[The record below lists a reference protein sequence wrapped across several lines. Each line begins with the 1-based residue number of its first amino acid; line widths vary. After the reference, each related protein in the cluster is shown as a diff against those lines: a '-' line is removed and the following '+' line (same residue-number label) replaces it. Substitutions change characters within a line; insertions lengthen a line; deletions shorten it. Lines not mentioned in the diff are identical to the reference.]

1 MAKVITT
8 VALLSMLGAPLQFVY
23 GVNVLAVLPSVWKS
37 HYLFGKRL
45 LQQLVEIQPNYSVTL
60 ISPHAE
66 EYPVQQKIR
75 EIRIEGLRENWE
87 EMGLPFDV
95 EQSRQRSIMEHF
107 TRLMYAGATNVD
119 LLLGDAKVRKLVR
132 SGEQFDLLV
141 VDLFLSDSLLGLA
154 HYYQIPTV
162 VISPTGANTWL
173 NQMTGNP
180 QSSALDPSIFLPYS
194 ERMGLWQRSVNTLMG
209 LFEKLT
215 YNFFYMI
222 SQEAV
227 YTKHFHTLCQLANTT
242 LPHHRDLTKNLSLVL
257 INSHPIVQ
265 YPRAYLPNMLEIAGA
280 HLRGAQ
286 KQIELP
292 THITYF
298 IESAPKGTVY
308 LSLGADARTVDLA
321 REKLDI
327 LLDVIRDLQDYNF
340 LIKWEDPKFY
350 TSLPKNAMI
359 AEWWPQETVLA
370 HANVKVFISTC
381 GLMSIIES
389 INGLTP
395 ILAIPIFPEQE
406 VSARRLQQLGI
417 GQMVSF
423 DAFTYD
429 ALSMNIQKLATHRGY
444 ALQVAEMRL
453 LLNSTY
459 GTPIARSIHYI
470 ELILSSAGGGDFLKS
485 HANELNFMRAELV
498 DVLAI
503 IFLGLF
509 VIIAVPFLVT
519 CCILRR
525 SYINQTALQ
534 AATGGGH
541 RATLKVIGRTN
552 STSGVAAVNDSPIL
566 DWRRRSSAA
575 QATGVLKP
583 PSSPSASST
592 TSSISAVSTASS
604 AASSVGGSPQARYDV
619 GGSDEGVTKREKFA
633 RQAALKSLSQKID

>member
-1 MAKVITT
+1 MANFVTT
-8 VALLSMLGAPLQFVY
+8 VPLLYLLSTLSCLVSGA
-23 GVNVLAVLPSVWKS
+23 NVLAVLPSVWKS
-37 HYLFGKRL
+37 HYLFGRRL
-45 LQQLVEIQPNYSVTL
+45 LQQIVETQLNYSVTL

-107 TRLMYAGATNVD
+107 TRLMYAGAANVD
-119 LLLGDAKVRKLVR
+119 LLLGDAKLRKLVR
-132 SGEQFDLLV
+132 SGEKFDLLM

-154 HYYQIPTV
+154 HFYQIPTV
-162 VISPTGANTWL
+162 AISPTGANTWL
-173 NQMTGNP
+173 NRMLGNP
-180 QSSALDPSIFLPYS
+180 QSSALDPSIFLSYS
-194 ERMGLWQRSVNTLMG
+194 ERMNIWQRCVNTLMG

-227 YTKHFHTLCQLANTT
+227 YTKHFQTLCQLANTT

-265 YPRAYLPNMLEIAGA
+265 YPRAYLPNILEIAGA
-280 HLRGAQ
+280 HLHEPH

-292 THITYF
+292 MHIAYF
-298 IESAPKGTVY
+298 IESAPSGVVY
-308 LSLGADARTVDLA
+308 ISLGADARTVDLA
-321 REKLDI
+321 REKLDTI
-327 LLDVIRDLQDYNF
+327 LDVITDLKDYHF
-340 LIKWEDPKFY
+340 LIKWEDLKFY
-350 TSLPKNAMI
+350 TSLPKNVMI
-359 AEWWPQETVLA
+359 AEWWPQESILL
-370 HANVKVFISTC
+370 HSNVKVFISAC

-406 VSARRLQQLGI
+406 VNARRLQQQGI
-417 GQMVSF
+417 ALMMSF
-423 DAFTYD
+423 DAISYD
-429 ALSMNIQKLATHRGY
+429 ALLHNIQLLATNENY
-444 ALQVAEMRL
+444 AIQVAEKRR
-453 LLNSTY
+453 LLNSNY
-459 GTPIARSIHYI
+459 GTPISRSSHYI
-470 ELILSSAGGGDFLKS
+470 DLILSSHGGVNFLKS

-509 VIIAVPFLVT
+509 VIIAVPFIVT

-525 SYINQTALQ
+525 SYINQTAMQ
-534 AATGGGH
+534 AHTGAH
-541 RATLKVIGRTN
+541 RATLKVTGRTS
-552 STSGVAAVNDSPIL
+552 STSGGVTVNDSPVL
-566 DWRRRSSAA
+566 DWHRRNSAMQTA
-575 QATGVLKP
+575 GVLKP

-592 TSSISAVSTASS
+592 ASSVSVRSTASS
-604 AASSVGGSPQARYDV
+604 AASSVGGSPRSENAVSGICGSEDV
-619 GGSDEGVTKREKFA
+619 AAKREKLM
-633 RQAALKSLSQKID
+633 RQAAMKTPSN